1 MSNIFSR
8 ILGNI
13 STRIMFI
20 IYITIIL
27 LTCFFIVF
35 GYYNQLSLQE
45 ERQYDKLKA
54 IVTSLAGNID
64 GDKFHQMMV
73 ENPGKR
79 DIATIDQNQ
88 IYQQINKKL
97 GQAVTDNGLNSAM
110 YTLVYVPEK
119 DVFNYGVRSDS
130 FVDFRGEYQKYPP
143 ILKEKMN
150 EGGIIPMYES
160 ENGVWLSAFHPIKNS
175 LGNVVGLLEADI
187 EFSYFIDIVRSQYTK
202 QALIALAV
210 IIFIA
215 FLLIP
220 YTRKILKEDE
230 RQKKLFMEQKLLI
243 EESHREIKDS
253 INYAKR
259 IQSAILPPSRTV
271 KERLKDSF
279 ILYKPKDI
287 VAGDFYWMEHT
298 DDLILLAACDCTGHG
313 VPGALVSVICNNALN
328 RAVREYGLT
337 NPGKILDKTRE
348 IVIQEFEKSDDEVKD
363 GMDISLA
370 SLRFSGSNGDQKVEI
385 EWAGANNPIWL
396 LRKDSAVMEEIKPD
410 KQPIGK
416 FADQH
421 PFKTHSFKLT
431 QGESLYIFTDGY
443 QDQFGG
449 EKGKKFK
456 ASNLKSFL
464 ISINNESMEDQKRLV
479 DNAFEAWRGKLEQ
492 VDDVCMIGVRV

>member
-1 MSNIFSR
+1 MSNLFRR

-13 STRIMFI
+13 STRIMLI

-27 LTCFFIVF
+27 VTGFFIIF

-54 IVTSLAGNID
+54 IVTSVAVNINGDAFNGMMTAYPEKD
-64 GDKFHQMMV
+64 GIASVGQDSV
-73 ENPGKR
+73 YD
-79 DIATIDQNQ
+79 DINW
-88 IYQQINKKL
+88 KL
-97 GQAVTDNGLNSAM
+97 SQAVALNHLNSAM

-130 FVDFRGEYQKYPP
+130 QVYYRHEYQQYPP
-143 ILKEKMN
+143 VLKEKMS
-150 EGGIIPMYES
+150 EGGTIPSYQS

-175 LGNVVGLLEADI
+175 KGDVVGLLEADT
-187 EFSYFIDIVRSQYTK
+187 EFSAFMDEVRLQYMK
-202 QALIALAV
+202 QALIALGV
-210 IIFIA
+210 IVVIA

-253 INYAKR
+253 ISYAKR
-259 IQSAILPPSRTV
+259 IQTAILPPNRIV
-271 KERLKDSF
+271 KESLKESF

-287 VAGDFYWMEHT
+287 VAGDFYWMEHR
-298 DDLILLAACDCTGHG
+298 DNVVLFAACDCTGHG
-313 VPGALVSVICNNALN
+313 VPGAMVSVICNNALN
-328 RAVREYGLT
+328 RSVREYGLT
-337 NPGKILDKTRE
+337 DPGKILDKTRE

-363 GMDISLA
+363 GMDVSICAYSISTNTLY
-370 SLRFSGSNGDQKVEI
+370 
-385 EWAGANNPIWL
+385 WAGANNPFWL
-396 LRKDSAVMEEIKPD
+396 LRNGATEMEEVKPN

-416 FADQH
+416 FSDQK
-421 PFKTHSFKLT
+421 PFTTHSFQMT
-431 QGESLYIFTDGY
+431 SGDSFYIFTDGY

-456 ASNLKSFL
+456 AAALKEL
-464 ISINNESMEDQKRLV
+464 LVSIKDKPMDQQRLV
-479 DNAFEAWRGKLEQ
+479 IDDAFEKWRGKLEQ
-492 VDDVCMIGVRV
+492 VDDVCVIGVRI